1 MKIEMWP
8 IDRPIPYDKNPRK
21 NDGAAVGKVKVSIAT
36 FGFLQ
41 PIVCD
46 EHDVILA
53 GHTRHRAG
61 YELGMME
68 VPVLVAT
75 GLSPAQAK
83 AYRLADNRV
92 AEESSWANDLLSLEL
107 NELQLANFDLN
118 LLGFNPEEMATLFA
132 GSLMFEP
139 SSQDDQG
146 KLDEKT
152 KVCCPKCGH
161 EFAT

>member
-1 MKIEMWP
+1 MKIAMWP
-8 IDRPIPYDKNPRK
+8 IDRPQPYEKNPR
-21 NDGAAVGKVKVSIAT
+21 NISASAVAKVMTSIAT

-46 EHDVILA
+46 EHDTILA
-53 GHTRHRAG
+53 GHTRHRAAV
-61 YELGMME
+61 ELGMGE
-68 VPVLVAT
+68 VPVVVAT
-75 GLSPAQAK
+75 DLSPAEAK

-92 AEESSWANDLLSLEL
+92 AEESAWANDLLSLEL
-107 NELQLANFDLN
+107 NELQLTNFDLK
-118 LLGFNPEEMATLFA
+118 LLGFDPEEMATLFA
-132 GSLMFEP
+132 GALFEP